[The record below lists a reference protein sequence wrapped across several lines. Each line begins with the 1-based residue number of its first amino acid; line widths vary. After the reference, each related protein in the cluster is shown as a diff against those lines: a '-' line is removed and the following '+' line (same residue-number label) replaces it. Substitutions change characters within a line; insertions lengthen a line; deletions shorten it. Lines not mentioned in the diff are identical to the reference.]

1 MAIFLE
7 NTQVPGLSGQRV
19 FLDQVKTSSSLA
31 LAKPLFTQK
40 LTLFLIMVSFSLG
53 FGEFAWCPF
62 LSTDLWGLTIHN
74 ILTFSVP
81 SPIPKCVRVL
91 ISFFPRSFLA
101 LNKNYL
107 PFFSVAFVLHTPR
120 CRGGSSYV
128 MRGKILSYFPS
139 TIPWPIWGLFPQL
152 K

>member
-40 LTLFLIMVSFSLG
+40 LTLFLLMVSFSLG

-62 LSTDLWGLTIHN
+62 LSTDL
-74 ILTFSVP
+74 
-81 SPIPKCVRVL
+81 
-91 ISFFPRSFLA
+91 
-101 LNKNYL
+101 
-107 PFFSVAFVLHTPR
+107 
-120 CRGGSSYV
+120 
-128 MRGKILSYFPS
+128 
-139 TIPWPIWGLFPQL
+139 
-152 K
+152 